1 MLRLA
6 NPPGAYEG
14 AGTHSIIPHPTQTC
28 SKHYERRAG
37 LRELV
42 EAAYSGSCAGI
53 LQSALAY
60 QHVILVLK
68 FAEAP
73 HSPAQNHSHLMSQRE
88 VPTRALSCPL
98 PDLIA

>member
-73 HSPAQNHSHLMSQRE
+73 PSPRSEPLASD
-88 VPTRALSCPL
+88 VATRSPHPCLVMPFT
-98 PDLIA
+98 